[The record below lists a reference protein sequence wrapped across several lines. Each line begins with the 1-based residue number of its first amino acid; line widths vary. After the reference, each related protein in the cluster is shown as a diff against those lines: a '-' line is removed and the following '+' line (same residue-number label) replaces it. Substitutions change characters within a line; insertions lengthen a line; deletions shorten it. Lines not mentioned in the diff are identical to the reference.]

1 MDRSLHYEVNKISQT
16 VEKIRIIFSTHGLL
30 HKIVTDND
38 PLFIRQKFK
47 EFMEV
52 NGTKL
57 IKHVTTAPYYHS
69 SNELVARAVQTFKQG
84 LKCIKGNTIQDKLS
98 KFLFKYQ
105 IMPRTTTGVML
116 TELLINQCPRSCLKF
131 LFPDINLR

>member
-16 VEKIRIIFSTHGLL
+16 VKKIWFIFSIHGLL
-30 HKIVTDND
+30 HKIVTDIG
-38 PLFIRQKFK
+38 PSFIGQKFK

-52 NGTKL
+52 NGIKL
-57 IKHVTTAPYYHS
+57 LKHVTTAQYYPS
-69 SNELVARAVQTFKQG
+69 SNVLVARAVQTFKQG
-84 LKCIKGNTIQDKLS
+84 LKCIKGNMIQYKLS

-105 IMPRTTTGVML
+105 IMPHTTTGCML